1 MKSLLMRF
9 FLLITALLIA
19 GCAGMPNIP
28 IPSGKGGF
36 AGLIPSG
43 TGAGSS
49 DTLSTAV
56 SVFKDTKDAFAEVPE
71 SEEIEIGEAMA
82 SGLLG
87 AAPLL
92 ANDRIQQ
99 YVNRVGKW
107 IALHSERP
115 GLPWSF
121 AVIDSPVPNA
131 FAAPGGKVFI
141 TTGLLYRLR
150 SESELAGALGHEIA
164 HVILK
169 HHLHAVQKAGKAGLL
184 TTGLGI
190 FANSKIK
197 DTGLASQIGKGW
209 VKGALSGGKE
219 LYVKGLSPEDELQAD
234 RVGMVL
240 AARAGYDPFGLPTV
254 LQLLQNLS
262 TDQQA
267 SKSLVYSSHP
277 TPSLRLSELDKS
289 IGKSLDQFS
298 SQAVLQERF
307 VAAILGTTPS
317 DLKKPTTTPKATT
330 GKSTTPAAPKK
341 SQ

>member
-1 MKSLLMRF
+1 MKTLSIRFSLF
-9 FLLITALLIA
+9 FTSLIIA

-28 IPSGKGGF
+28 IPSGKGGL

-43 TGAGSS
+43 TSAGSTDAIS
-49 DTLSTAV
+49 TLGSLA
-56 SVFKDTKDAFAEVPE
+56 KDATDAFREVPE
-71 SEEIEIGEAMA
+71 NEEVEIGDVMA

-92 ANDRIQQ
+92 ANDRVQQ

-107 IALHSERP
+107 MALHSERP

-164 HVILK
+164 HVLLK

-190 FANSKIK
+190 FADSKIK

-209 VKGALSGGKE
+209 VKGALSGGKD

-240 AARAGYDPFGLPTV
+240 AARAGYDPFGLPAV

-267 SKSLVYSSHP
+267 NKSLVYSSHP

-289 IGKSLDQFS
+289 VGKSLDQYS

-307 VAAILGTTPS
+307 VTAILGTTPA
-317 DLKKPTTTPKATT
+317 DLKKPTTPSKATT
-330 GKSTTPAAPKK
+330 GKPTTPVTPKK
-341 SQ
+341 PQ